1 MPLSS
6 ATSRFSVRWSNKARS
21 SCLWFS
27 SAAKVYFSSPSANAA
42 LSARFY
48 VIGLWEPDLLPLPRE
63 AVKYD
68 QFSSRVVGGSWSR
81 SISFRRRPI

>member
-21 SCLWFS
+21 SCLSFS

-42 LSARFY
+42 LSERLANT
-48 VIGLWEPDLLPLPRE
+48 I
-63 AVKYD
+63 
-68 QFSSRVVGGSWSR
+68 SGG
-81 SISFRRRPI
+81 IIQN